1 MHFLNFFLHI
11 SETFLVKLGL
21 AAFCGA
27 LLGFERRLR
36 RSQIGMKTNF
46 LICIGSMLFTHLG
59 AVLTSGAASGDP
71 TRVMSQIITGVGFLG
86 AGSIF
91 KDAKGPVF
99 GLTSAAIVWVNA
111 AIGSAIGVGFYV
123 EALLLTFTIVVSMP
137 LIHYFE
143 HRYVGPDVFRN
154 ILSRGRGGISSPGKS
169 DASSEETA
177 IREIDAEE
185 ETHR

>member
-1 MHFLNFFLHI
+1 MHFLSFFFHI

-46 LICIGSMLFTHLG
+46 LICIGSILFTHLG

-143 HRYVGPDVFRN
+143 HRYVGPDVFKRV
-154 ILSRGRGGISSPGKS
+154 IERGSLAVRGKGEGKS
-169 DASSEETA
+169 ADEAA
-177 IREIDAEE
+177 IREIDLEE

>member
-1 MHFLNFFLHI
+1 MHYLTYFLHI

-21 AAFCGA
+21 AAFCGI

-46 LICIGSMLFTHLG
+46 LICVGSMLFTHLG

-123 EALLLTFTIVVSMP
+123 EAIMLTLTIVVSMP

-143 HRYVGPDVFRN
+143 HRYVGPDIFKKV
-154 ILSRGRGGISSPGKS
+154 LDRGGVKVSGSTQSAGQKQTES
-169 DASSEETA
+169 
-177 IREIDAEE
+177 IDERE